1 GDLPCE
7 GTEELRAFV
16 QAYFD
21 HTVARRRDELIELS
35 EPFMRDLERAYP
47 GRPEASRGA
56 QLGELDEFLAEDAAF
71 APLEPQQL
79 NFEAAAAGRRVVVA
93 RPDGMLVMRAR
104 CGDENA
110 GFQADLLV
118 IRTRDGWRVL

>member
-1 GDLPCE
+1 KGISRFSIRLERPRDDDPNTGDLLLEFNLNGAFDGVAEPLRRYPLSLRLPFDPQVPVRSPSYVAAEPVGDLPCE

-56 QLGELDEFLAEDAAF
+56 
-71 APLEPQQL
+71 
-79 NFEAAAAGRRVVVA
+79 
-93 RPDGMLVMRAR
+93 
-104 CGDENA
+104 
-110 GFQADLLV
+110 
-118 IRTRDGWRVL
+118 